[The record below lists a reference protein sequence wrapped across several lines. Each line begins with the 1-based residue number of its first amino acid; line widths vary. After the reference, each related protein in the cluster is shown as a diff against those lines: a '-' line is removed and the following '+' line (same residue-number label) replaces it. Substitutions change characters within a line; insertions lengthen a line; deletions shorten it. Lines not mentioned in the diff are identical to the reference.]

1 MAMVLDSDGHNLHA
15 VCCLGEHTYL
25 WPSSLAHSCY
35 SNEQQQVFGAT
46 VLLSLIRPVACDGK
60 VLSVS
65 YLKIDVVK

>member
-35 SNEQQQVFGAT
+35 SNEYAT
-46 VLLSLIRPVACDGK
+46 GFWRYGLLSLIRPVACDGK